1 MSNETHI
8 KRNKGDS
15 VHGNTDYERLKKM
28 TEEEV
33 EENAK
38 TDPDAPLLTE
48 EDLKKFKKVIP
59 KKD

>member
-38 TDPDAPLLTE
+38 TDPDAPILTE
-48 EDLKKFKKVIP
+48 EDHKKFKKVIP